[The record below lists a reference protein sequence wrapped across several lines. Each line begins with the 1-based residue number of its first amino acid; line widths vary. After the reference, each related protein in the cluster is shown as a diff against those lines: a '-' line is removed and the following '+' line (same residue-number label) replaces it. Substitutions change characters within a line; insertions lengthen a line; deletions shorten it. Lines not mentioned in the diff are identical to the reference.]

1 MPRFEVNFEAATCIV
16 VEAETE
22 EEAEEKAIELVEH
35 DTAYWDVA
43 FTNEKKAEE

>member
-1 MPRFEVNFEAATCIV
+1 MKFEVNFEADTCIV

-35 DTAYWDVA
+35 DTAYWEVA
-43 FTNEKKAEE
+43 FTNKKREEQ